1 VRYSRWLVLILILSS
16 LVMAQTNRVLEK
28 ASGFSY
34 LVPSGWVSKT
44 IPGYQNK
51 FVMAPASQGFAP
63 NINFVSEDF
72 GGSLINYVTASKNA
86 LKKGVKNFK
95 ILFETRAPT
104 NNAGDAIKLGLQDEQ
119 QGKLLFQAF
128 YFVDAKTK
136 KFVITCTTLP
146 SQRAKLEP
154 DCDALVKSFT
164 LE

>member
-1 VRYSRWLVLILILSS
+1 MRYSSFLILVLILGS

-34 LVPSGWVSKT
+34 LLPEGWVSKT
-44 IPGYQNK
+44 IPGYQHK
-51 FVMAPASQGFAP
+51 FAIAPTSQGFAP
-63 NINFVSEDF
+63 NVNFVFEEF
-72 GGSLINYVTASKNA
+72 AGSLNDYVTASKSS
-86 LKKGVKNFK
+86 LSKVFKNFK
-95 ILFETRAPT
+95 ILFEARAPT
-104 NNAGDAIKLGLQDEQ
+104 KNAGEAIKLGLQNEQ

-154 DCDALVKSFT
+154 QCDALVKTLT